1 MKAYYLVRNG
11 ASDKAFELRDLPT
24 LRPKAGEVLIH
35 AEAFGLNF
43 ADVMARMGLYQD
55 APPLPAVIGYETVG
69 RVAEV
74 GEGVTNVKVGER
86 VVALSRFGGYAQ
98 AVITDARATM
108 QIPDDIDADVATA
121 LATQYATAWYAA
133 EEMVRLHE
141 GDHILIHAAAG
152 GVGIALIQMAKRR
165 GAVIFGTAGSDEK
178 LKFLKEIGVDYPI
191 NYRKVDF
198 AKEIKRLGFDKKLD
212 VVFDPVGGDSVKKG
226 MKLLTAG
233 GRLVSYGASSMTE
246 AKGNPFKI
254 LGVAK
259 GFGIWS
265 PIEFVTTSRSLL
277 GINMLRIADNRPE
290 ILARCIK
297 NVVALTATGEL
308 QPVVGKSFPHTQL
321 AEAHEYLASRQ
332 SIGKV
337 AILW

>member
-11 ASDKAFELRDLPT
+11 AADKAFELRDLPV
-24 LRPKAGEVLIH
+24 LKPKAGEVLVH

-43 ADVMARMGLYQD
+43 ADVMARLGLYQD

-69 RVAEV
+69 RIAEV
-74 GEGVTNVKVGER
+74 GEGVTNVKVGQR

-108 QIPDDIDADVATA
+108 PIPEDMDAGIATC

-178 LKFLKEIGVDYPI
+178 LTYLKSIGVDYPI

-198 AKEIKRLGFDKKLD
+198 AKEIKNLGFDKKLD
-212 VVFDPVGGDSVKKG
+212 VIFDPIGGDSVKKG

-233 GRLVSYGASSMTE
+233 GRLVTYGASSMTD
-246 AKGNPFKI
+246 AKGNIFKMI
-254 LGVAK
+254 GVAK

-290 ILARCIK
+290 ILGRCI
-297 NVVALTATGEL
+297 NSVVDLTAKGEL
-308 QPVVGKSFPHTQL
+308 SPVVGKTFPHTQL

>member
-11 ASDKAFELRDLPT
+11 AADKAFELRDLPT
-24 LRPKAGEVLIH
+24 LKPKAGEVLIH

-108 QIPDDIDADVATA
+108 QIPDDMDAGVATA

-246 AKGNPFKI
+246 AKGNPFKM

-297 NVVALTATGEL
+297 NVVELTATGEL
-308 QPVVGKSFPHTQL
+308 QPVVGKSYPHTQL

>member
-11 ASDKAFELRDLPT
+11 AADKAFELRDLPM
-24 LRPKAGEVLIH
+24 LNPKAGEVLIH

-43 ADVMARMGLYQD
+43 ADVMARLGLYQD

-69 RVAEV
+69 RIAEV
-74 GEGVTNVKVGER
+74 GEGVTNVKVGQR

-108 QIPDDIDADVATA
+108 PIPEDMDAGIATC

-178 LKFLKEIGVDYPI
+178 LQYLKSIGVDYPI

-198 AKEIKRLGFDKKLD
+198 AKEIKNLGFDKKLD
-212 VVFDPVGGDSVKKG
+212 VIFDPVGGDSVKKG

-233 GRLVSYGASSMTE
+233 GRLVTYGASSMTD
-246 AKGNPFKI
+246 AKGNIFKMI
-254 LGVAK
+254 GVAK

-290 ILARCIK
+290 ILGRCI
-297 NVVALTATGEL
+297 NSVVELTAKGEL
-308 QPVVGKSFPHTQL
+308 NPVVGKTFPHTQL

>member
-1 MKAYYLVRNG
+1 MKAYFLVRNG
-11 ASDKAFELRDLPT
+11 AADKAFELRDLPT
-24 LRPKAGEVLIH
+24 LKPKAGEVLIH

-43 ADVMARMGLYQD
+43 ADVMARLGLYKD
-55 APPLPAVIGYETVG
+55 APPLPAVVGYETVG

-74 GEGVTNVKVGER
+74 GEGVTNVKVGDR

-98 AVITDARATM
+98 AVVTDARATM
-108 QIPDDIDADVATA
+108 LIPDDMDAGIATC

-141 GDHILIHAAAG
+141 GDHVLIHAAAG

-178 LKFLKEIGVDYPI
+178 LKFLKEQGVDYPI

-198 AKEIKRLGFDKKLD
+198 AVEIKKLGFDKKID
-212 VVFDPVGGDSVKKG
+212 VVYDPIGGESLKKG
-226 MKLLTAG
+226 MTLLTAG
-233 GRLVSYGASSMTE
+233 GRMVTYGASSMTE

-254 LGVAK
+254 LGVAL

-297 NVVALTATGEL
+297 NVVELTASGDL
-308 QPVVGKSFPHTQL
+308 KPVVGKTFPHTQL

-337 AILW
+337 AITW